1 MFWCPN
7 MKYRKFGRLEYEP
20 SALGFGAM
28 RLPIIGGDTA
38 KIDEPQAIK
47 MIRYAIDNGVNYVDS
62 AYPYHKGQS
71 EIVVGKALRDGYRE
85 KVKLATKMPCWL
97 INKAEDFDKYFQEQ
111 LQKLQTD
118 HIDFYLLHG
127 LRVERWGVVRDLGVF
142 EWAEKKLA
150 EGKIRHLGFSFHD
163 ELPLFKEIVDYRDW
177 DFCQIQYNYMD
188 TGYQAGTEG
197 LKYAAKKGLAVVIME
212 PIAGGRLA
220 IEPPAPIK
228 ALWREGHHRWKPAE
242 WALQWVWNHPEVSL
256 VLSGMSNMEQ
266 TVENVKAAG
275 RSGVGKLTKED
286 LKLVDQVAK
295 KYREMGFVG
304 CTGCR
309 YCTPCP
315 SGVAI
320 PEIFSLFNEYYM
332 KDRDNAVKTK
342 YASQLKKEQ
351 YAKNCVSCGRCEE
364 LCPQHLPIRNLLRG
378 AGQVFESDR

>member
-1 MFWCPN
+1 
-7 MKYRKFGRLEYEP
+7 
-20 SALGFGAM
+20 
-28 RLPIIGGDTA
+28 
-38 KIDEPQAIK
+38 
-47 MIRYAIDNGVNYVDS
+47 
-62 AYPYHKGQS
+62 
-71 EIVVGKALRDGYRE
+71 
-85 KVKLATKMPCWL
+85 
-97 INKAEDFDKYFQEQ
+97 
-111 LQKLQTD
+111 
-118 HIDFYLLHG
+118 
-127 LRVERWGVVRDLGVF
+127 
-142 EWAEKKLA
+142 
-150 EGKIRHLGFSFHD
+150 
-163 ELPLFKEIVDYRDW
+163 
-177 DFCQIQYNYMD
+177 MD

-197 LKYAAKKGLAVVIME
+197 LTYAAKKGLAVVIME

-228 ALWREGHHRWKPAE
+228 QLWKEGHHRWKPAE

-286 LKLVDQVAK
+286 IKLVDQVAK

-332 KDRDNAVKTK
+332 KDRDNAVKAK
-342 YASQLKKEQ
+342 YSLAAQEG
-351 YAKNCVSCGRCEE
+351 AVREE
-364 LCPQHLPIRNLLRG
+364 LRELRAMRGALPTAPAHKEPAPRRG
-378 AGQVFESDR
+378 AGLRVGQVANDKLHNKRKNFLRLPRPSRP